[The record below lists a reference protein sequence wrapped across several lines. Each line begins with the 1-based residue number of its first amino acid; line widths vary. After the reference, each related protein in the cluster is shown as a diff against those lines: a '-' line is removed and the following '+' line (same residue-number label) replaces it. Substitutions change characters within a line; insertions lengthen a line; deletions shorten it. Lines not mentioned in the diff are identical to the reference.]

1 MIGTFLFDDFSRG
14 ITHELPISTIKL
26 YMKGDTQ
33 KVLISAV
40 VLNAEEISEWLTNGH
55 GN

>member
-1 MIGTFLFDDFSRG
+1 MIFDRDILFDDFSRG

-33 KVLISAV
+33 KY
-40 VLNAEEISEWLTNGH
+40 
-55 GN
+55 